1 MSDSPSQRDD
11 LTKLLQRAAQGDKQA
26 ESELYAAVAP
36 RILKM
41 AGHLIRGER
50 RGYSLQATELF
61 HEAYGRLRLSQVDWQ
76 DRRHFYRVMS
86 TVMRHVLLDRAR
98 KASIERKQMRVELGD
113 WDTVSNT
120 DSETVLMVEDLIVQL
135 EKTNPKWA
143 RSIEMKFYAGCKIG
157 EIAGILRCSDK
168 TIKRHLKD
176 GLERLQEIVGFVPS
190 PDDTPPAGAVI
201 AAPEPPPFPPPRFP
215 DDPSGV
221 GAAVTGPKGPPL
233 APLRAARASTPN

>member
-26 ESELYAAVAP
+26 EAELYAAVAP
-36 RILKM
+36 RILRM

-76 DRRHFYRVMS
+76 DRRHFYRVIS

-98 KASIERKQMRVELGD
+98 RGTIERKRARVELGD
-113 WDTVSNT
+113 WDRVSNT
-120 DSETVLMVEDLIVQL
+120 DAETVLVVEDLIVQL

-143 RSIEMKFYAGCKIG
+143 RSIEMRFYAGCKIA

-176 GLERLQEIVGFVPS
+176 GLERLQQIVGYVPPDDPS
-190 PDDTPPAGAVI
+190 PAEAAI
-201 AAPEPPPFPPPRFP
+201 AAPERPPFPPPRYP
-215 DDPSGV
+215 DDPPGV
-221 GAAVTGPKGPPL
+221 AVAVTGPKGPPS
-233 APLRAARASTPN
+233 PRPRAAGASTPS